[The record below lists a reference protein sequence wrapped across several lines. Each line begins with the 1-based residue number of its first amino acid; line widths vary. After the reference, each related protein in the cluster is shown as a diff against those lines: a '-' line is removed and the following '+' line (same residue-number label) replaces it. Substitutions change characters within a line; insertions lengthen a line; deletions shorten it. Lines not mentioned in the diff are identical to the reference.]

1 MRFIDV
7 PLRYR
12 ILVLLLILALCP
24 FFFIGGIYSL
34 PYPLLKM
41 LRDGGHFVF
50 FGLLTFF
57 VLTTIKPVRRLK
69 PMSLLLWMSL
79 VALVIGGG
87 IEWLQGGFG
96 RDSDLGDVRRDLMGV
111 WLVLFLLCR
120 FEHPLRRWV
129 FGIPLLLALLYEV
142 VPAWQ
147 VWEEEQRIQHS
158 LPVLVAVEHDADLD
172 QMYGIR
178 QLTREQAYRGD
189 YSARVHFDADL
200 HKGLMVYRFAHD
212 WRGYQHFV
220 FHAYNPAAT
229 QFRLYV
235 AISDL
240 DNIRYHRD
248 LTDRYERSVILDP
261 GWNTVTIDLES
272 IEQAPHTRSMDMANI
287 TRINLFIWQQPPGDL
302 FIDDMRLE

>member
-12 ILVLLLILALCP
+12 ILVLMFILALCP

-57 VLTTIKPVRRLK
+57 VLTTLK
-69 PMSLLLWMSL
+69 PGRRFSPVSLLLWMSL
-79 VALVIGGG
+79 IVLVIGVG
-87 IEWLQGGFG
+87 IELFQGGVG
-96 RDSDLGDVRRDLMGV
+96 RDADLGDVRRDLMGV
-111 WLVLFLLCR
+111 WLVFFALYR
-120 FEHPLRRWV
+120 FEHPLRRWL
-129 FGIPLLLALLYEV
+129 FGVPLLLALLYEV

-147 VWEEEQRIQHS
+147 VWQEEQRIQHS
-158 LPVLVAVEHDADLD
+158 LPVLVAMEHDTDLD
-172 QMYGIR
+172 QMRG
-178 QLTREQAYRGD
+178 TRELTQERAYRG
-189 YSARVHFDADL
+189 SRSVRVHFDADR
-200 HKGLMVYRFAHD
+200 HQGLLVYRFAHD

-220 FHAYNPAAT
+220 FHAYNPATT

-240 DNIRYHRD
+240 DNIRHRRD
-248 LTDRYERSVILDP
+248 LTDRYERSVMLDP
-261 GWNTVTIDLES
+261 GWNTVAIDLES
-272 IEQAPHTRSMDMANI
+272 IEQAPHTRAMDMTNI